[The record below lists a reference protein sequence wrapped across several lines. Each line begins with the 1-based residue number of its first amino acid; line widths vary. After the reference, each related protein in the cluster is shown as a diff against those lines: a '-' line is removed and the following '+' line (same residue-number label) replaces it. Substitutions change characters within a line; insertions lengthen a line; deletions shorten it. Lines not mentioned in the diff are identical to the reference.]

1 VTSGD
6 ESTVARAEALVQRI
20 EQLETEIDVLLATDC
35 SRPSLIPPALA
46 DLGSAA
52 PPFITSSGPTASARR
67 KAGKRSAV
75 QNRRGTE
82 IGQRIRAARLALGMT
97 QLDLATATGI
107 RRPNVA
113 RLERGRN
120 TPTIETLQ
128 RVAEAL
134 CVSVASLVSGA

>member
-1 VTSGD
+1 M
-6 ESTVARAEALVQRI
+6 ARAEELVQRI
-20 EQLETEIDVLLATDC
+20 EQLETEIDSLLETDC
-35 SRPSLIPPALA
+35 ARPSLIPPALT
-46 DLGSAA
+46 DFGSAS
-52 PPFITSSGPTASARR
+52 PPFIASSGPTASVRR
-67 KAGKRSAV
+67 KAGKRSAA

-134 CVSVASLVSGA
+134 CVSVVSLVSGA